1 MTQTAGTAPPA
12 AAPRHFTIRY
22 PDSWWKLDLDPG
34 TRDAAIRRAVQAQ
47 AEGFQV
53 ERTMLD
59 TMIRSARK
67 TAREAH
73 ARGAVQA
80 AGMIQFTDNA
90 EALTAT
96 TIVMRVVTPED
107 HSSDLSEL
115 ILPVALKNAKN
126 PLGKGTSAN
135 TAEVIE
141 LPGIGSV
148 GRVTH
153 IEDVDYLGRG
163 TVRTA
168 LMHTVVPVPNSRD
181 FLVVSSSTPNLSLVD
196 AFFDVFDAIS
206 GTVRFQP

>member
-115 ILPVALKNAKN
+115 MLPVALKNAKN
-126 PLGKGTSAN
+126 PWERARPRTRRRSSNSPGSAVWDASPTS
-135 TAEVIE
+135 
-141 LPGIGSV
+141 
-148 GRVTH
+148 
-153 IEDVDYLGRG
+153 
-163 TVRTA
+163 RT
-168 LMHTVVPVPNSRD
+168 
-181 FLVVSSSTPNLSLVD
+181 STTWAVAPC
-196 AFFDVFDAIS
+196 AP
-206 GTVRFQP
+206 R